1 MKTVIGI
8 TALFFALSTFG
19 QENPW
24 ENKAS
29 KNPWITS
36 EATQND
42 SVIPAET
49 QNTDTD
55 FSYSIKFDN
64 KGYVETDAKGAYAS
78 GFLLCSLFNVFGA
91 IPPLFALAV
100 PSSKEYKAKDRLRK
114 EYNNVTPQQ
123 IKDYKRGVLKKRF
136 RQTLKGSGAGI
147 IVNFTAIITII
158 KISSY

>member
-1 MKTVIGI
+1 MKTIIGI
-8 TALFFALSTFG
+8 TTLFFALSTFS

-24 ENKAS
+24 EK
-29 KNPWITS
+29 KVGENPWVTS

-42 SVIPAET
+42 SVIPSET
-49 QNTDTD
+49 QNTNTD
-55 FSYSIKFDN
+55 FSYSIQFDN
-64 KGYVETDAKGAYAS
+64 KGYVEADAKGAYAS

-100 PSSKEYKAKDRLRK
+100 PSSKEYKAKDILRK

-136 RQTLKGSGAGI
+136 QQTLKGSGAGI
-147 IVNFTAIITII
+147 IVNLTAIITII